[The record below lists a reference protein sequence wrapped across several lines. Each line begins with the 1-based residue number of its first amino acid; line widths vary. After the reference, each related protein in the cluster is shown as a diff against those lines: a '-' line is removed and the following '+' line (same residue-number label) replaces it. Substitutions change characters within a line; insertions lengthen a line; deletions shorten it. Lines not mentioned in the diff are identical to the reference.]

1 MSAPFAPAPSSY
13 VEAKKLDGLV
23 FAEEWIDCDDDGG
36 DEDECDASGRMR
48 CRVGL
53 PCGAQLVFNLRD
65 KSSGV
70 LLQDETKAEGTF
82 EQSGVNE
89 FFFEPNFGLEA
100 MTGFQIWP
108 GSRLMIEAFASTA
121 INHVR
126 IKYWQERLASQLN
139 VIEVGA
145 GAGLVG
151 TCLATMG
158 GNVVATDLPL
168 LVNHGIWPNAKR
180 NGDEI
185 DHFLTGGSSL
195 RTARVGQGHVSA
207 AALDWFVPAERQ
219 LPQSTLQ
226 NTDLIIACDCLFLR
240 KLLQPFLDTVQS
252 ICLLSKDKDLRILLT
267 FQQRHMSGIF
277 TSLEELLSKIQERG
291 WGVECLIW
299 RDIAVEDDG
308 DHRLFL
314 FEVTPSLGSVV
325 QTGEEK
331 KESVQDDST

>member
-1 MSAPFAPAPSSY
+1 M
-13 VEAKKLDGLV
+13 DGLV
-23 FAEEWIDCDDDGG
+23 FAEEWIDCDDDG
-36 DEDECDASGRMR
+36 DDDECDASGRVR
-48 CRVGL
+48 CSMGL
-53 PCGAQLVFNLRD
+53 PCGAHLVFNLRD
-65 KSSGV
+65 KSSGF
-70 LLQDETKAEGTF
+70 LLQDETRAEQGAF

-100 MTGFQIWP
+100 MTGFQLWP

-126 IKYWQERLASQLN
+126 IKYWQERLASRLN

-151 TCLATMG
+151 TCLAAMG

-168 LVNHGIWPNAKR
+168 LVKYGIWPNAKR

-185 DHFLTGGSSL
+185 DHFLTGSSL
-195 RTARVGQGHVSA
+195 RTARVGQGYVSA

-226 NTDLIIACDCLFLR
+226 NADLIIACDCLFLR

-252 ICLLSKDKDLRILLT
+252 IGLLSKDRDLRILLT

-277 TSLEELLSKIQERG
+277 TSLEELLSKIQVRG
-291 WGVECLIW
+291 WGVECLLW
-299 RDIAVEDDG
+299 RDITVEDDG

-314 FEVTPSLGSVV
+314 FEVTPSLDSVV
-325 QTGEEK
+325 QTDEESAH
-331 KESVQDDST
+331 EDSTL